1 MVEILKLM
9 LNWDSELSELKFWR
23 FKELVIWTQPSGPL
37 CLWQCFVCQL
47 DIRQV
52 KLPLLLLANFQHSDQ
67 LTSFQRIKN
76 ISAILWFD
84 VLKHISCKF
93 NFRIHFS
100 HSVLEILSILISS
113 LCTIFCWVCFHQIK
127 VANHKYEDSKKLFPS
142 SFSFTWD
149 LMLAT
154 LVGPLV
160 NQLCK
165 WHE

>member
-1 MVEILKLM
+1 MFVYGKSRII
-9 LNWDSELSELKFWR
+9 F
-23 FKELVIWTQPSGPL
+23 FPSNTLIYGISRDGSRNFI
-37 CLWQCFVCQL
+37 FVSTWSSVSSGYEH
-47 DIRQV
+47 V
-52 KLPLLLLANFQHSDQ
+52 KQKMYPCFQHSEQ
-67 LTSFQRIKN
+67 LTTFQRIKN
-76 ISAILWFD
+76 NSAFLWFE
-84 VLKHISCKF
+84 VLRHISCKF
-93 NFRIHFS
+93 NFHNHFS

-127 VANHKYEDSKKLFPS
+127 VANHKYEDLKKLFPS